1 MKAKVDL
8 TTGNI
13 RNRLVKLALPIMM
26 ISFMQMAY
34 NMIDMMW
41 LGRVGYKAVAASGTA
56 GFYMWLSFSLVLI
69 SKIGAEINVSKY
81 TGAKN
86 EVKAREYARSAVQLG
101 LFLGMAY
108 ALVMYV
114 FRDPLIH
121 FVNIKDEATN
131 LAGIRYLSVISVGF
145 PLSFYNQIMSGV
157 YYGVGASK
165 IPLKFSTVGLAM
177 NIVLDYFL
185 IFGAFGVDGLGVVGA
200 AYATVISQL
209 VITILFSYH
218 IKSINSPFSEFHIFR
233 KPVYSD
239 MFDIAKLGYPA
250 GAMSGLYTFFALVIA
265 RMLSDYGD
273 IPIAVQRV
281 GAQIESISWMTAGGF
296 QSAIRTFTGQNLGA
310 KKYHRIK
317 TGFYTSINIMT
328 VFGLFVTF
336 FMFFYA
342 GEIFT
347 LFLPDQSCLPYG
359 MDYLKILALS
369 QLLMMYEMLSSGAFN
384 GLGMTKY
391 PAIIGIVFT
400 GLRIPFSAVLSK
412 PDVLGL
418 NGFWWTITMSSNIKG
433 IILLISFIVVLK
445 YSQKVNLHASGVQTE

>member
-1 MKAKVDL
+1 MKTKVDL
-8 TTGNI
+8 TIGNI
-13 RNRLVKLALPIMM
+13 RSKLIKLALPIMM

-81 TGAKN
+81 TGAKD
-86 EVKAREYARSAVQLG
+86 ELKAREYARSAVQLG
-101 LFLGMAY
+101 LFLGVLY

-131 LAGIRYLSVISVGF
+131 LDGMRYLSIIAIGF
-145 PLSFYNQIMSGV
+145 PLSFYNQIMSGI
-157 YYGVGASK
+157 YYGVGSSK
-165 IPLKFSTVGLAM
+165 IPLKFSSVGLGM

-185 IFGAFGVDGLGVVGA
+185 IFGAFGFSGLGVVGA
-200 AYATVISQL
+200 AYATVISQFT
-209 VITILFSYH
+209 ITFLFSYH
-218 IKSINSPFSEFHIFR
+218 IKSESSPFSEFHIFR

-239 MFDIAKLGYPA
+239 MFEIARLGYPA
-250 GAMSGLYTFFALVIA
+250 GLMSGMYTFFALVIA

-296 QSAIRTFTGQNLGA
+296 QSAIRSFTGQNLGA
-310 KKYHRIK
+310 KKTDRIRE
-317 TGFYTSINIMT
+317 GFFVSIKIMT
-328 VFGLFVTF
+328 VFGLIVTF

-342 GEIFT
+342 GEIFA
-347 LFLPDQSCLPYG
+347 LFLPDPKCLPYG
-359 MDYLKILALS
+359 MDYLKILSLS
-369 QLLMMYEMLSSGAFN
+369 QLLMMYEMLASGAFN

-391 PAIIGIVFT
+391 PALIGIVFT
-400 GLRIPFSAVLSK
+400 GLRIPFASVFARE
-412 PDVLGL
+412 DWLGL
-418 NGFWWTITMSSNIKG
+418 NGFWWTITMSSNLKG
-433 IILLISFIVVLK
+433 VILLLSFIIVLK
-445 YSQKVNLHASGVQTE
+445 YSQRFKTGELRV